1 MSGDLET
8 IQRLVHEYCDAVC
21 NHDADR
27 WITTW
32 DDDATWEIGRG
43 PVEGRDAIRAQ
54 FDMAMDLF
62 ESVNQVSY
70 NGTADL
76 DHAAGTGTGRWYITE
91 FAKARTGRTLFYLG
105 FYDDTYRRSAD
116 DRWRFASRRLE
127 WLYQGPPDLSGEFGP
142 PPGYY
147 TA

>member
-1 MSGDLET
+1 MHPGICTWALTKRTYTAIRYEVKANEGVNLEDDDENACPTSGT
-8 IQRLVHEYCDAVC
+8 DAQLAAC
-21 NHDADR
+21 HDANDTY
-27 WITTW
+27 I
-32 DDDATWEIGRG
+32 
-43 PVEGRDAIRAQ
+43 
-54 FDMAMDLF
+54 
-62 ESVNQVSY
+62 

-127 WLYQGPPDLSGEFGP
+127 RLYQGPPDLSGEFGP